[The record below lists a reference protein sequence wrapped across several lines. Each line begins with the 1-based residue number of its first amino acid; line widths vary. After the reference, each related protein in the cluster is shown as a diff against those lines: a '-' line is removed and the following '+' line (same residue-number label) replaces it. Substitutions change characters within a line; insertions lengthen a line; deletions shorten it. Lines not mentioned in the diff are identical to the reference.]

1 MYLLLF
7 LSKPLYEY
15 NIKFLQIISYF
26 KAYSF
31 IFFKKRKKNSSAQA
45 LNTFTFN
52 HSFQTSIKSA
62 FSYLKLTRASMCGR
76 YWLCSTVTICTV
88 FTIGVRHQTYLTPI
102 FLNCLS
108 TVLAIYN
115 LPNLLVLCC
124 MYNLEP
130 SVLCAFNYLNIF
142 HLPTIHINVR
152 HSIQSS
158 FLYCVLHKANL

>member
-1 MYLLLF
+1 MYILLF

-15 NIKFLQIISYF
+15 NIKFLQIIPYF
-26 KAYSF
+26 KAYNF
-31 IFFKKRKKNSSAQA
+31 IFFKKRKRKTHHHR
-45 LNTFTFN
+45 LYILL
-52 HSFQTSIKSA
+52 HSPFQTSIKSA
-62 FSYLKLTRASMCGR
+62 FFCLKLTRASMCGS
-76 YWLCSTVTICTV
+76 YWLCSRVTICTV

-108 TVLAIYN
+108 SVLAIYN